1 MVRGALGG
9 WELGLITTEAMG
21 NSITVWQNSLSENGD
36 LVNGSTYL
44 GGLNSL
50 FQTGNV
56 HSERPLVVPGQDC
69 SVRNGNVL
77 LNQSAFTLV
86 GYQIGTIPSN
96 VEPLG
101 YCHASSLL
109 NTDLSIDKNF
119 KLTER
124 FRLQFRIDLFDM
136 FNHANFRN
144 DNIATQA
151 FNKVNCGPADT
162 NGQYAPCS
170 PTNNVISAQ
179 TTTNNFGQSTGQVG
193 NAGRQI
199 QYGLHLTF

>member
-1 MVRGALGG
+1 M
-9 WELGLITTEAMG
+9 
-21 NSITVWQNSLSENGD
+21 
-36 LVNGSTYL
+36 
-44 GGLNSL
+44 NSL

-56 HSERPLVVPGQDC
+56 HSARPLVVPGQDC
-69 SVRNGNVL
+69 STRNGNVL
-77 LNQSAFTLV
+77 LNQNAFTLI

-136 FNHANFRN
+136 FNHPNFRN

-151 FNKVNCGPADT
+151 FNNVNCGAQLADGHY
-162 NGQYAPCS
+162 NPCS

-199 QYGLHLTF
+199 QYGVHLTF